1 MAELLMLFKLL
12 GYQGKQANAYCWS
25 NENSSVPKNLALLD
39 VFGNHTAKTLLPEL
53 HTAVTIQLAGQTPPL
68 CHLRTGRRALQEATG
83 RGAIPLTGAAARSF
97 SPCVRKR
104 ISQSLKLSGAFA
116 HPGRGSAGVFQGSR
130 RVPAGRPERGLAPDP
145 CGPRP
150 PHAGRAGVHRRA
162 GAAGLRARWI
172 VFLGPTFTCGGV
184 VSGESGFIGSEGF
197 PGVYPPN
204 SKCTWKITVPEGK
217 VVVLSFRYLDLES
230 DNLCRYDFVDIYNG
244 HANGQRIGRFCGTV
258 KPGALV
264 SNSNKMLVQMTSDA
278 NTAGSGFIAKFS
290 AAEPH
295 ERGDQ
300 YCGGRLEKPS
310 GSFQTPNW
318 PERDY
323 PAGVTCSWHIV
334 APKNQLIEL
343 KFEKFD
349 VERDNY
355 CRYDYVA
362 VFNGGEIND
371 AKRIGKYCGDS
382 PPAPIL
388 SERNELLIQFLSD
401 LSLTADGFIGHYKF
415 RPKKLPTTTVP
426 PSTTTVPATSIVK
439 PTVALCQQKC
449 KRSGTLESN
458 YCSSNFVITGTVITA
473 ITRAGSLHATISI
486 INVYKEGN
494 LAIQQAGKSMSAKI
508 IVVCKQCPLI
518 RRGLNYIIMGQ
529 VEEDGRGKV
538 FPNSF
543 VMSFKTKNSKI
554 LNALKNKTC

>member
-1 MAELLMLFKLL
+1 MKSLSEVTENFKH
-12 GYQGKQANAYCWS
+12 
-25 NENSSVPKNLALLD
+25 SSFV
-39 VFGNHTAKTLLPEL
+39 
-53 HTAVTIQLAGQTPPL
+53 
-68 CHLRTGRRALQEATG
+68 
-83 RGAIPLTGAAARSF
+83 
-97 SPCVRKR
+97 VR
-104 ISQSLKLSGAFA
+104 
-116 HPGRGSAGVFQGSR
+116 
-130 RVPAGRPERGLAPDP
+130 
-145 CGPRP
+145 
-150 PHAGRAGVHRRA
+150 
-162 GAAGLRARWI
+162 
-172 VFLGPTFTCGGV
+172 PTFTCGGV

-204 SKCTWKITVPEGK
+204 SRCTWKITVPEGK

-230 DNLCRYDFVDIYNG
+230 DNLCRYDFVDIYSG

-264 SNSNKMLVQMTSDA
+264 SSSNKMLVQMTSDA

-382 PPAPIL
+382 PPAPIV
-388 SERNELLIQFLSD
+388 SEKNELFIQFLSD

-426 PSTTTVPATSIVK
+426 PTTTTVPATSNLVNVYMLLSMLLAFVLKYLLISSLFFKVPK

-449 KRSGTLESN
+449 KRSGTPESN
-458 YCSSNFVITGTVITA
+458 YCSSNFGLVCN
-473 ITRAGSLHATISI
+473 I
-486 INVYKEGN
+486 ILSFV
-494 LAIQQAGKSMSAKI
+494 
-508 IVVCKQCPLI
+508 
-518 RRGLNYIIMGQ
+518 GLNYIIMGQ
-529 VEEDGRGKV
+529 VEEDGRGKI

-543 VMSFKTKNSKI
+543 VMSFKTKNQKI
-554 LNALKNKTC
+554 LNALKNKTCYN

>member
-1 MAELLMLFKLL
+1 MQPAAPLLL
-12 GYQGKQANAYCWS
+12 
-25 NENSSVPKNLALLD
+25 
-39 VFGNHTAKTLLPEL
+39 LLPPL
-53 HTAVTIQLAGQTPPL
+53 LLLLAAARPAP
-68 CHLRTGRRALQEATG
+68 LRTGTVP
-83 RGAIPLTGAAARSF
+83 PL
-97 SPCVRKR
+97 SP
-104 ISQSLKLSGAFA
+104 
-116 HPGRGSAGVFQGSR
+116 
-130 RVPAGRPERGLAPDP
+130 
-145 CGPRP
+145 
-150 PHAGRAGVHRRA
+150 HR
-162 GAAGLRARWI
+162 
-172 VFLGPTFTCGGV
+172 PTFTCGGV

-230 DNLCRYDFVDIYNG
+230 DNLCRYDFVDIYSG

-264 SNSNKMLVQMTSDA
+264 SSSNKMLVQMTSDA

-310 GSFQTPNW
+310 GSFHTPNW

-323 PAGVTCSWHIV
+323 PAGVSCSWHIV

-388 SERNELLIQFLSD
+388 SEKNELLVQFLSD

-415 RPKKLPTTTVP
+415 RPKKLPTTTALP
-426 PSTTTVPATSIVK
+426 TTTTVPTTSI
-439 PTVALCQQKC
+439 
-449 KRSGTLESN
+449 
-458 YCSSNFVITGTVITA
+458 ITGTVITA
-473 ITRAGSLHATISI
+473 VTRAGSLHATISI

-494 LAIQQAGKSMSAKI
+494 LAIQQAGKNMSAKI
-508 IVVCKQCPLI
+508 LVVCKQCPLI

-554 LNALKNKTC
+554 LSALKNKTCQN

>member
-1 MAELLMLFKLL
+1 MPPAAPRPPLPL
-12 GYQGKQANAYCWS
+12 
-25 NENSSVPKNLALLD
+25 
-39 VFGNHTAKTLLPEL
+39 LLP
-53 HTAVTIQLAGQTPPL
+53 PL
-68 CHLRTGRRALQEATG
+68 LL
-83 RGAIPLTGAAARSF
+83 LAAAR
-97 SPCVRKR
+97 
-104 ISQSLKLSGAFA
+104 
-116 HPGRGSAGVFQGSR
+116 
-130 RVPAGRPERGLAPDP
+130 PAA
-145 CGPRP
+145 P
-150 PHAGRAGVHRRA
+150 PHR
-162 GAAGLRARWI
+162 
-172 VFLGPTFTCGGV
+172 PTFTCGGV

-388 SERNELLIQFLSD
+388 SERNEMLIQFLSD

-426 PSTTTVPATSIVK
+426 PTTTTVPATSIITIK
-439 PTVALCQQKC
+439 QNWYGSHLSPLQILSTSCQHDTLLELFLFKKKQGLELTKKYVTLKIC
-449 KRSGTLESN
+449 FLLFLRLDSIYERS
-458 YCSSNFVITGTVITA
+458 
-473 ITRAGSLHATISI
+473 
-486 INVYKEGN
+486 
-494 LAIQQAGKSMSAKI
+494 
-508 IVVCKQCPLI
+508 
-518 RRGLNYIIMGQ
+518 
-529 VEEDGRGKV
+529 EEDFSDGIAKT
-538 FPNSF
+538 NS
-543 VMSFKTKNSKI
+543 
-554 LNALKNKTC
+554 LLR

>member
-1 MAELLMLFKLL
+1 
-12 GYQGKQANAYCWS
+12 
-25 NENSSVPKNLALLD
+25 
-39 VFGNHTAKTLLPEL
+39 
-53 HTAVTIQLAGQTPPL
+53 
-68 CHLRTGRRALQEATG
+68 R
-83 RGAIPLTGAAARSF
+83 
-97 SPCVRKR
+97 
-104 ISQSLKLSGAFA
+104 
-116 HPGRGSAGVFQGSR
+116 
-130 RVPAGRPERGLAPDP
+130 
-145 CGPRP
+145 
-150 PHAGRAGVHRRA
+150 
-162 GAAGLRARWI
+162 
-172 VFLGPTFTCGGV
+172 PTFTCGGV

-230 DNLCRYDFVDIYNG
+230 DNLCRYDFVDIYSG

-401 LSLTADGFIGHYKF
+401 LSLTADGFICHYKF
-415 RPKKLPTTTVP
+415 RPKKLPTTTVLP
-426 PSTTTVPATSIVK
+426 TTTTVPATS
-439 PTVALCQQKC
+439 
-449 KRSGTLESN
+449 S
-458 YCSSNFVITGTVITA
+458 
-473 ITRAGSLHATISI
+473 
-486 INVYKEGN
+486 
-494 LAIQQAGKSMSAKI
+494 
-508 IVVCKQCPLI
+508 
-518 RRGLNYIIMGQ
+518 
-529 VEEDGRGKV
+529 
-538 FPNSF
+538 
-543 VMSFKTKNSKI
+543 
-554 LNALKNKTC
+554 

>member
-1 MAELLMLFKLL
+1 MATAVPATLRLESLGPATFRLATLRSAPPCPEDAVKPGRNAPMEEPGPFRGWLPEKMTMAELLMLFKLL
-12 GYQGKQANAYCWS
+12 GYQGKQANAYW
-25 NENSSVPKNLALLD
+25 
-39 VFGNHTAKTLLPEL
+39 
-53 HTAVTIQLAGQTPPL
+53 
-68 CHLRTGRRALQEATG
+68 
-83 RGAIPLTGAAARSF
+83 
-97 SPCVRKR
+97 
-104 ISQSLKLSGAFA
+104 
-116 HPGRGSAGVFQGSR
+116 
-130 RVPAGRPERGLAPDP
+130 
-145 CGPRP
+145 
-150 PHAGRAGVHRRA
+150 
-162 GAAGLRARWI
+162 
-172 VFLGPTFTCGGV
+172 PTFTCGGV

-388 SERNELLIQFLSD
+388 SERNELLVQFLSD

-415 RPKKLPTTTVP
+415 RPKKLPTTTVLP
-426 PSTTTVPATSIVK
+426 TTTTVSATSKQILVK

-473 ITRAGSLHATISI
+473 ITRAGSLHATVSI

-508 IVVCKQCPLI
+508 TVVCKQCPLI

-554 LNALKNKTC
+554 LNALKNKTCQN

>member
-1 MAELLMLFKLL
+1 MPPAASRPPLPL
-12 GYQGKQANAYCWS
+12 
-25 NENSSVPKNLALLD
+25 
-39 VFGNHTAKTLLPEL
+39 LLPL
-53 HTAVTIQLAGQTPPL
+53 LL
-68 CHLRTGRRALQEATG
+68 L
-83 RGAIPLTGAAARSF
+83 AAAR
-97 SPCVRKR
+97 
-104 ISQSLKLSGAFA
+104 
-116 HPGRGSAGVFQGSR
+116 
-130 RVPAGRPERGLAPDP
+130 PAA
-145 CGPRP
+145 P
-150 PHAGRAGVHRRA
+150 PHR
-162 GAAGLRARWI
+162 
-172 VFLGPTFTCGGV
+172 PTFACGGV

-295 ERGDQ
+295 EREQYIIKLSEAIRDNKYGGSREHLHEEQLHSMDLFMLEKGTVKGSVGEGSEVMTGDQ

-323 PAGVTCSWHIV
+323 PAGVTCSWHII

-388 SERNELLIQFLSD
+388 SERNELLVQFLSD

-415 RPKKLPTTTVP
+415 RPKKLPTTTVAP
-426 PSTTTVPATSIVK
+426 TTTTVPATS
-439 PTVALCQQKC
+439 
-449 KRSGTLESN
+449 S
-458 YCSSNFVITGTVITA
+458 
-473 ITRAGSLHATISI
+473 
-486 INVYKEGN
+486 
-494 LAIQQAGKSMSAKI
+494 
-508 IVVCKQCPLI
+508 
-518 RRGLNYIIMGQ
+518 LNYIIMGQ

>member
-1 MAELLMLFKLL
+1 MDPPGTVLSGGSSPACSHLCGTGCSSSTHFAKGSILIMPFSTAYGIL
-12 GYQGKQANAYCWS
+12 GADVRSNTAATTPSSCAQGKSAPLPVPTAH
-25 NENSSVPKNLALLD
+25 SS
-39 VFGNHTAKTLLPEL
+39 
-53 HTAVTIQLAGQTPPL
+53 
-68 CHLRTGRRALQEATG
+68 
-83 RGAIPLTGAAARSF
+83 AAR
-97 SPCVRKR
+97 
-104 ISQSLKLSGAFA
+104 A
-116 HPGRGSAGVFQGSR
+116 
-130 RVPAGRPERGLAPDP
+130 AP
-145 CGPRP
+145 RSN
-150 PHAGRAGVHRRA
+150 AR
-162 GAAGLRARWI
+162 AAGLCVLRSARRGRSSAQQRGLQPS
-172 VFLGPTFTCGGV
+172 FACGGV

-230 DNLCRYDFVDIYNG
+230 DNLCRYDFVDVYNG

-264 SNSNKMLVQMTSDA
+264 SSSNKMLVQMTSDA

-318 PERDY
+318 PDRDY
-323 PAGVTCSWHIV
+323 PAGVTCSWHII

-388 SERNELLIQFLSD
+388 SEKNELLIQFLSD

-426 PSTTTVPATSIVK
+426 PTTTAPATSTLK

-449 KRSGTLESN
+449 RRSGTLESN
-458 YCSSNFVITGTVITA
+458 YCSSNFVITGTVITTM
-473 ITRAGSLHATISI
+473 TRAGSLHATISI

-508 IVVCKQCPLI
+508 TVVCKQCPLI

-538 FPNSF
+538 LPNSF
-543 VMSFKTKNSKI
+543 VMSFKTKNQKI